1 LALSKNRRFNER
13 HQKTINFISLPKL
26 QSAMSF
32 VRFLLS
38 KVFIKQLLL
47 AVGILIILVFVILWW
62 LKSTT
67 NHDQRITVPDLKGM
81 TLDVVKQELDALDL
95 SLKLQDSSNYNPD
108 YPKFSVLE
116 QNPAPGKLV
125 KEGRKIYLVT
135 NASGYPKLPIPDIV
149 GKTKR
154 EAEPTLKAVGFK
166 IGKITYTPHIAKDEV
181 REIRYKGQKIQPGTK
196 LQKTSVID
204 LVLGDGKRDFL
215 RNESTEPPAKE
226 DTNDGN

>member
-1 LALSKNRRFNER
+1 MNV
-13 HQKTINFISLPKL
+13 
-26 QSAMSF
+26 
-32 VRFLLS
+32 VRFLFS

-47 AVGILIILVFVILWW
+47 AVGIVIILVFVILWW

-95 SLKLQDSSNYNPD
+95 NLKLQDSSNYNPN
-108 YPKFSVLE
+108 YPRFSVLE

-135 NASGYPKLPIPDIV
+135 NASGYPKLPVPNVV

-154 EAEPTLKAVGFK
+154 QAQPTLVAVGFK

-181 REIRYKGQKIQPGTK
+181 REIRYKGEKIQPGTK

-215 RNESTEPPAKE
+215 RNKDEKSSAN
-226 DTNDGN
+226 DDDNDGN

>member
-1 LALSKNRRFNER
+1 
-13 HQKTINFISLPKL
+13 
-26 QSAMSF
+26 MSV
-32 VRFLLS
+32 VRFLFS

-47 AVGILIILVFVILWW
+47 AVGIVIILVFVILWW

-95 SLKLQDSSNYNPD
+95 NLKLQDSSNYNPN
-108 YPKFSVLE
+108 YPRFSVLE

-135 NASGYPKLPIPDIV
+135 NASGYPKLPVPNVV

-154 EAEPTLKAVGFK
+154 QAQPTLVAVGFK

-181 REIRYKGQKIQPGTK
+181 REIRYKGEKIQPGTK

-215 RNESTEPPAKE
+215 RNKDEKSSAN
-226 DTNDGN
+226 DDDNDGN